1 MVKVFALF
9 SLAAVVPLWAH
20 HSFAAE
26 YDSKKPIDFKGTVT
40 KVEWM
45 NPHIYYYVDVKA
57 KDGTV
62 INYAVEGG
70 TPNSLRRQ
78 GWGKDSLRVGD
89 NVTVSG
95 FMAKNGS
102 NHVNGRSVLLPDGKR
117 VFGGS
122 SDDGGPGAEGY
133 KP

>member
-45 NPHIYYYVDVKA
+45 NPHIYYYVDVKDQSG
-57 KDGTV
+57 KTG
-62 INYAVEGG
+62 AVKT
-70 TPNSLRRQ
+70 TPVPSPVKL
-78 GWGKDSLRVGD
+78 K
-89 NVTVSG
+89 
-95 FMAKNGS
+95 
-102 NHVNGRSVLLPDGKR
+102 LLKATGVPLGM
-117 VFGGS
+117 
-122 SDDGGPGAEGY
+122 PA
-133 KP
+133 